1 MWRPNI
7 FEDPRV
13 EMLTFQFISPDLFSE
28 LVIISEV
35 EPSWHAEDD
44 FINAHLSRALDLDG
58 KRSSHAVEVPCPNP
72 EMINQIFDA
81 IS

>member
-1 MWRPNI
+1 
-7 FEDPRV
+7 
-13 EMLTFQFISPDLFSE
+13 MLTFQPYSTPILYSE

-44 FINAHLSRALDLDG
+44 FINAHLSKALDLDG